1 MSDSQFSPWPQR
13 DSPEPVQPAEIE
25 DPAIA
30 EFHRAARR
38 KKAWVFGVAAA
49 FCLAIGIT
57 VVVIG
62 VYAGAPDGAIE
73 GRAVVAGVVLIVAGL
88 GAARSSYRLATGQV
102 DDAELGATTHRLR

>member
-1 MSDSQFSPWPQR
+1 MSDSQFSPWPQG
-13 DSPEPVQPAEIE
+13 DSPEPVQTE

-49 FCLAIGIT
+49 FCLAIGIV

-62 VYAGAPDGAIE
+62 VYAGAPAVGFE
-73 GRAVVAGVVLIVAGL
+73 VRAVVAGVVLIVAGL
-88 GAARSSYRLATGQV
+88 GAALSSFRLATGQV
-102 DDAELGATTHRLR
+102 DDAELGTTTHRLR